1 MRAGAAATRARRP
14 QQLLLL
20 CAVLVSAGLAAV
32 GGLAAP
38 VTFSI
43 LGEDEVQRRR
53 LGSAE
58 PQNSSAASLRW
69 QRRRSQ
75 VEEGTLVGNTEPLGY
90 FYAQIHV
97 GTPGQLFTVI
107 VDTGSSLTAVPCSGC
122 SGCGTHTNPF
132 FEPTASPT
140 FIDGCSSVPNCQ
152 SCSGGHCTYRVH
164 YVEGSSISGHLAL
177 DQIGMIEAGAA
188 SGASELT
195 ALSTFGCQTAE
206 SGLFRSQ
213 LADGIMGLGYG
224 RYNNVAD
231 EYVAQH
237 NLRDTVTFCVSR
249 TGGTLSFGAD
259 PPLDH
264 DGYFSTPLID
274 HSRYLLV
281 QIRAIS
287 LGSTPLGLTT
297 AQLNSGHGVIFDSG
311 TSVNYWPRAVF
322 AQLTSAFT
330 TEVASMN
337 LGPTTRVW
345 GADCWA
351 VDRAPG
357 GIAAFPTLEIEF
369 AGAAPQTLHAI
380 HYMFSHPS
388 VDAATHFCNGA

>member
-1 MRAGAAATRARRP
+1 MLR
-14 QQLLLL
+14 
-20 CAVLVSAGLAAV
+20 VLGVRTLALSAQPVACRTGS
-32 GGLAAP
+32 
-38 VTFSI
+38 VTFV
-43 LGEDEVQRRR
+43 LTHTGVRR
-53 LGSAE
+53 
-58 PQNSSAASLRW
+58 W
-69 QRRRSQ
+69 
-75 VEEGTLVGNTEPLGY
+75 PL
-90 FYAQIHV
+90 IR
-97 GTPGQLFTVI
+97 
-107 VDTGSSLTAVPCSGC
+107 
-122 SGCGTHTNPF
+122 CGTHTNPY
-132 FEPTASPT
+132 FEPTASAT
-140 FIDGCSSVPNCQ
+140 FIDGCSSVPNCH
-152 SCSGGHCTYRVH
+152 SCSGGHCTYRVS

-177 DQIGMIEAGAA
+177 DQIGMIEAGEA

-237 NLRDTVTFCVSR
+237 SLRDTVTFCVSR

-274 HSRYLLV
+274 HSKYLLV
-281 QIRAIS
+281 QIRAMS

-311 TSVNYWPRAVF
+311 TSVNYWPSAVF

-351 VDRAPG
+351 VDRVPG

>member
-1 MRAGAAATRARRP
+1 MRAGAATRARRP
-14 QQLLLL
+14 QLLQLL
-20 CAVLVSAGLAAV
+20 CAVLVPAGLAAV

-58 PQNSSAASLRW
+58 PQNSSAAPLPW

-122 SGCGTHTNPF
+122 LACGTHTNPY
-132 FEPTASPT
+132 FEPTASAT
-140 FIDGCSSVPNCQ
+140 FMDGCSSVPNCQ
-152 SCSGGHCTYRVH
+152 SCSGGHCTYSVH

-206 SGLFRSQ
+206 SGMFRSQ
-213 LADGIMGLGYG
+213 LADGIIGLGYG

-287 LGSTPLGLTT
+287 LGSTPLDLTT

-311 TSVNYWPRAVF
+311 TSVNYWPSAVF
-322 AQLTSAFT
+322 AQLSSAFT

-337 LGPTTRVW
+337 LGPTTRVL

-351 VDRAPG
+351 VDRVPG